1 MIVNELKRM
10 VRNTFGH
17 PFFSTSLLKN
27 SLCIFCYHE
36 VSDHPSAFCKEYDL
50 NVFPEN
56 FEKQLEF
63 IGQYFNFISPLQ
75 LLEGQYPTPAAL
87 ITFDDGMQ
95 GYFHNAIPILEK
107 RKVPSIMFLNMAPI
121 KGEVFWIGLTTY
133 LIKHDSKFRASIQK
147 MANKKNG
154 KIPLFLYCNKKI
166 VNDFLASQL
175 NSQLLADI
183 REYYGRLATLDDLE
197 SVANNPLVF
206 FGNHLHNHYN
216 VLTLS
221 EEELKEEY
229 LLNEEK
235 ILGYPNGLPL
245 FSYPFGQ
252 PKTCFNEHSTERIF
266 SFGAKAIFYSSG
278 SINQAGQGV
287 LYDRVSLGNE
297 AQTIKELF
305 SKLRYRKLRNCMN
318 V

>member
-1 MIVNELKRM
+1 
-10 VRNTFGH
+10 
-17 PFFSTSLLKN
+17 
-27 SLCIFCYHE
+27 
-36 VSDHPSAFCKEYDL
+36 
-50 NVFPEN
+50 
-56 FEKQLEF
+56 
-63 IGQYFNFISPLQ
+63 
-75 LLEGQYPTPAAL
+75 
-87 ITFDDGMQ
+87 
-95 GYFHNAIPILEK
+95 
-107 RKVPSIMFLNMAPI
+107 
-121 KGEVFWIGLTTY
+121 
-133 LIKHDSKFRASIQK
+133 
-147 MANKKNG
+147 
-154 KIPLFLYCNKKI
+154 
-166 VNDFLASQL
+166 
-175 NSQLLADI
+175 
-183 REYYGRLATLDDLE
+183 
-197 SVANNPLVF
+197 
-206 FGNHLHNHYN
+206 
-216 VLTLS
+216 
-221 EEELKEEY
+221 